1 MKFSKKVLIPVI
13 LIVLIC
19 CIFAGITIKNSKYP
33 LPNIKSSE
41 IKAMSIYHKGTS
53 TFRTVQNSDGKKLL
67 KYVKNIIKKGD
78 FSKQDGEFIYED
90 FTSSMSSKNEDNYY
104 IEIPFSR
111 TKELNLNGNTIKCD
125 AIVIDVNENI
135 FYYHTS
141 DSYTLKVIKVSNA
154 NFNNLQKFLSSS
166 Y

>member
-19 CIFAGITIKNSKYP
+19 CIFASITIKNSKYP

-67 KYVKNIIKKGD
+67 KYVKNITKTEISLNKMVNLFMRTLHLTCLVKMKITIILK
-78 FSKQDGEFIYED
+78 FHFPEL
-90 FTSSMSSKNEDNYY
+90 KN
-104 IEIPFSR
+104 
-111 TKELNLNGNTIKCD
+111 
-125 AIVIDVNENI
+125 
-135 FYYHTS
+135 
-141 DSYTLKVIKVSNA
+141 
-154 NFNNLQKFLSSS
+154 
-166 Y
+166 